1 MMIGLLIKYIKDYEN
16 QIYYRS
22 KSLFHCRWSYLEGV
36 IRGIKS
42 IFISDYSEKL
52 TTTYY
57 IKYNNSSD
65 PMWVNEFSIFK
76 DKTDLTN
83 HIYRL

>member
-1 MMIGLLIKYIKDYEN
+1 MDTKFSIN
-16 QIYYRS
+16 QKIY
-22 KSLFHCRWSYLEGV
+22 FIADGVIMQGV

-42 IFISDYSEKL
+42 IFISNYSKDL

-57 IKYNNSSD
+57 IKYSDSCD

>member
-1 MMIGLLIKYIKDYEN
+1 METKFTIN
-16 QIYYRS
+16 QKVYFIADGAI
-22 KSLFHCRWSYLEGV
+22 LQGV
-36 IRGIKS
+36 VRGVKS
-42 IFISDYSEKL
+42 IFISNYSKDL

-57 IKYNNSSD
+57 IKYSD
-65 PMWVNEFSIFK
+65 SCDPIWVNEYSIFK

>member
-1 MMIGLLIKYIKDYEN
+1 MGTKFTIKQTVYFIADGVIL
-16 QIYYRS
+16 Q
-22 KSLFHCRWSYLEGV
+22 GV

-57 IKYNNSSD
+57 IKYTNSCD
-65 PMWVNEFSIFK
+65 PIWVNEFSIFK

-83 HIYRL
+83 YINKL

>member
-1 MMIGLLIKYIKDYEN
+1 METKFNINQEVYFIGDGVILK
-16 QIYYRS
+16 
-22 KSLFHCRWSYLEGV
+22 GV

-42 IFISDYSEKL
+42 IFISDYSKNL

-57 IKYNNSSD
+57 IKYSD
-65 PMWVNEFSIFK
+65 SCEPKLVNEYSIFK

>member
-1 MMIGLLIKYIKDYEN
+1 MDTKFTIN
-16 QIYYRS
+16 QKVYFIANGAI
-22 KSLFHCRWSYLEGV
+22 LQGV

-42 IFISDYSEKL
+42 IFISNYSENL

-57 IKYNNSSD
+57 IKYSDSCD
-65 PMWVNEFSIFK
+65 PMWVNEYSIFK

>member
-1 MMIGLLIKYIKDYEN
+1 MGTKFTIN
-16 QIYYRS
+16 QKVYFIADGVI
-22 KSLFHCRWSYLEGV
+22 LEGV

-57 IKYNNSSD
+57 IKYNSSSD

>member
-1 MMIGLLIKYIKDYEN
+1 MGTKFNIN
-16 QIYYRS
+16 QKVYFIANGAI
-22 KSLFHCRWSYLEGV
+22 LQGV

-42 IFISDYSEKL
+42 IFISDYSENL

-57 IKYNNSSD
+57 IKYNDSCD
-65 PMWVNEFSIFK
+65 PIWINEFSIFK

-83 HIYRL
+83 HINKL

>member
-1 MMIGLLIKYIKDYEN
+1 METKFSIN
-16 QIYYRS
+16 QKVYFIADGAI
-22 KSLFHCRWSYLEGV
+22 LQGV
-36 IRGIKS
+36 VRGVKS
-42 IFISDYSEKL
+42 IFISNYSTNL

-57 IKYNNSSD
+57 IKYSDSCD
-65 PMWVNEFSIFK
+65 PMWVNEYSIFK

>member
-1 MMIGLLIKYIKDYEN
+1 METKFNIKQTVYFIAD
-16 QIYYRS
+16 
-22 KSLFHCRWSYLEGV
+22 GV
-36 IRGIKS
+36 ILQGDIRGIKS

-57 IKYNNSSD
+57 IKYTNSCD
-65 PMWVNEFSIFK
+65 PIWVNEFSIFK

-83 HIYRL
+83 HIYKL

>member
-1 MMIGLLIKYIKDYEN
+1 MGTKFTIN
-16 QIYYRS
+16 QKVYFIANGAI
-22 KSLFHCRWSYLEGV
+22 LQGV

-57 IKYNNSSD
+57 VRHSPSCEPI
-65 PMWVNEFSIFK
+65 WVNEYSIFK
-76 DKTDLTN
+76 DKSSLKS
-83 HIYRL
+83 HIHNL

>member
-1 MMIGLLIKYIKDYEN
+1 METKFTIN
-16 QIYYRS
+16 QEVYFIADGAI
-22 KSLFHCRWSYLEGV
+22 LQGV

-57 IKYNNSSD
+57 VRHSPCCEPI
-65 PMWVNEFSIFK
+65 WVNEYSIFK

-83 HIYRL
+83 HIYGL